1 MPSDVGYSHKRAIL
15 VPDPRLTYANSYSAS
30 LSSVTQAG
38 PLPGVPQALTATE
51 MVLEATGAQSALTNL
66 DDLRIQCQRAG
77 QPGPD
82 NGTFVWKYAD
92 DASTA
97 WRGWDP
103 PHSLVAWEA
112 LDYTTTADR
121 WKYPHAIQMIN
132 GSVGCVVL
140 RGQSDFYFWVKT
152 HSSTSWNSYVVASGV
167 GSDNG
172 ARWGSPTVLQL
183 PSGRLLV
190 FAPDVVTVSG
200 AEHVQ
205 VDMYYSDDNGVTWAM
220 GQDGCLTDGIVA
232 ASYNT
237 RRIRA
242 AYLNGQILLIVWVSD
257 QTGAEDRE
265 RLWQYASDDLGST
278 FTLVSQTEGY
288 SASTAA
294 DQRVSKGYQD
304 ITVVSGQLL
313 VTYLKKRDSSYA
325 DNVPHYRRLGSAYQ
339 DLSAAAEDIAIQNTN
354 VMEWCTTTSG
364 EFTDGEMSTWLDED
378 GILYMTGRD
387 FAAGA
392 ADECYVQR
400 SVDGGYTW
408 AMVGPGSAPGFGA
421 AWWYGRDGNKAPKD
435 LAGVASGGRALIF
448 HGFDSNTDTH
458 DDSLCVAYLGGYSNI
473 NLPNRDESQQSASAR
488 IGWEHTWL
496 PFYEPDAVA
505 AEWARAVGGAPVISL
520 ADATLTYT
528 GGIGDSVTYS
538 SATNTDAV
546 ANGVIALITGQATTS
561 TTSGGVFA
569 DIRVGQAGPQDWKI
583 RVRIGPDSIVLRDMN
598 AGADIATITTSFGQ
612 TGVQVLVHLTGNT
625 GTPTATAGSVQA
637 WYRSAV
643 YTTGGNQSDRQ
654 WTIIGSSRDVQR
666 SLAATSVNQVLFG
679 VLNGVGTTARVKLV
693 QWSSGSYAGVGL
705 DRAALQV
712 NPTDLL
718 GRGFSPTP
726 LYVDQGTKI
735 TAVDGPAFRGDQ
747 WKIETRYEYGIENI
761 FPDVSPSPRRHWR
774 STTTATPVEVVWDVN
789 PTLAAETRMLGGMT
803 GVYLGNINF
812 KDSSLWGYDVGG
824 AAWVKI
830 ADIDAADGQTGL
842 CFTRSGDEV
851 MANVAITGTPSRHW
865 YTYHTLAGS
874 YIKLDNG
881 EQGGAVVR
889 KIRYNSEGSWQRDL
903 GLASSKL
910 TRLILEGVL
919 AGDPTGGV
927 GSTAQIWS
935 KDVFVAAS
943 VLDTYSRFKL
953 LIPSQSTYEGYFRI
967 GVAALG
973 HVAVLGQRWSNG
985 RALGNEHNVSVTTG
999 RSGTRSARTLGP
1011 VRRTA
1016 EMAWVEGVDTSQIAT
1031 ATTPAPD
1038 YVVGYTGSTTPL
1050 AAPSDTPWLVVG
1062 LSEAVGG
1069 ATTPVVLIP
1078 RLDSLASSSAVFTQ
1092 VNRNVMLYSRL
1103 VTDPRLES
1111 ILGGEWSSPG
1121 EVFQIATITAEEEV

>member
-1 MPSDVGYSHKRAIL
+1 MPSDVGFSHKRAIL

-92 DASTA
+92 ESSTS

-103 PHSLVAWEA
+103 PHSLVAWES
-112 LDYTTTADR
+112 LDYTTTASR
-121 WKYPHAIQMIN
+121 WKYPHAIRMIN

-140 RGQSDFYFWVKT
+140 RGQSDLYFWTMT
-152 HSSTSWNSYVVASGV
+152 HSSTAWNSYVIASSVAADSAV
-167 GSDNG
+167 Y
-172 ARWGSPTVLQL
+172 WGSPTVLQL

-190 FAPDVVTVSG
+190 FAPDLVTISG
-200 AEHVQ
+200 STNVQ
-205 VDMYYSDDNGVTWAM
+205 IDMYYSDDNGATWAL
-220 GQDGCLTDGIVA
+220 GQDGCLTDGIVS

-265 RLWQYASDDLGST
+265 RLWQYASDDLGAT

-304 ITVVSGQLL
+304 ITVVGGQFL

-339 DLSAAAEDIAIQNTN
+339 DLSAAAEDIAVQNTN
-354 VMEWCTTTSG
+354 VMEWCTTSLG
-364 EFTDGEMSTWLDED
+364 EFTAGELSTWLDED

-387 FAAGA
+387 YAAGA

-421 AWWYGRDGNKAPKD
+421 AWWYGRDGSKTPKG
-435 LAGVASGGRALIF
+435 LAGVAAGGRAVVF
-448 HGFDSNTDTH
+448 HGFDSDTDNH
-458 DDSLCVAYLGGYSNI
+458 DDSLCVAYLGGYTNVNI
-473 NLPNRDESQQSASAR
+473 PNRDDSQQSAASR

-505 AEWARAVGGAPVISL
+505 AEWTRVVAGAPVASL
-520 ADATLTYT
+520 TNATLTLT
-528 GGIGDSVTYS
+528 GTLGDTVVYS

-546 ANGVIALITGQATTS
+546 ESGVLAMLTGYATATD
-561 TTSGGVFA
+561 TAGGVFL
-569 DIRVGQAGPQDWKI
+569 DVTVGGAGPVNWKI
-583 RVRIGPDSIVLRDMN
+583 RVRIGPDAVELRDMN
-598 AGADIATITTSFGQ
+598 AGTQIATASAS

-637 WYRSAV
+637 WYRYANT
-643 YTTGGNQSDRQ
+643 TTGGNQSDRQ
-654 WTIIGSSRDVQR
+654 WVFLGSSRNVQR
-666 SLAATSVNQVLFG
+666 NIVGAVANQVQFG
-679 VLNGVGTTARVKLV
+679 LLSGVAQTTRIKMV
-693 QWSSGSYAGVGL
+693 QWSSGSSYVGVGL
-705 DRAALQV
+705 DLAARQV

-735 TAVDGPAFRGDQ
+735 AAVDGPAFRGDQ

-774 STTTATPVEVVWDVN
+774 STTTGTPVSIVWDVN
-789 PTLAAETRMLGGMT
+789 PTLAAETRLLGGMI
-803 GVYLGNINF
+803 GLYLGNINF
-812 KDSSLWGYDVGG
+812 KDSSLWGYDAGG

-842 CFTRSGDEV
+842 CFTRAGDECMPNAAV
-851 MANVAITGTPSRHW
+851 TGTPGRHW

-881 EQGGAVVR
+881 EQSSVIR
-889 KIRYNSEGSWQRDL
+889 KIRYNSEGSWQRDV

-910 TRLILEGVL
+910 ARLILEGVL
-919 AGDPTGGV
+919 AGDPTGGL
-927 GSTAQIWS
+927 GSTAQVWS
-935 KDVFVAAS
+935 KDVFAAAS

-967 GVAALG
+967 GVAVLG

-985 RALGNEHNVSVTTG
+985 RVLGNEHNVSVTTG

-1016 EMAWVEGVDTSQIAT
+1016 EMAWVEGVDTSQTAT

-1069 ATTPVVLIP
+1069 ATTPVVLLP
-1078 RLDSLASSSAVFTQ
+1078 RLDNLSGSTAVFTQ

-1111 ILGGEWSSPG
+1111 ILGEEWNSPG